1 MYRNADYDIN
11 YDRLSIASFPE
22 GLKEEVRYLPYNE
35 PPVRRTNS
43 CDDIARFYRCFN
55 LAQSNQGNGFT
66 WHHYL
71 SFFKIELKSFKFS
84 PTYQKLMSK
93 VPSSSEFS
101 FVTARQTSTPNGM
114 FRFRKKYSS
123 KSPRSSPEVSKS
135 SSSLS
140 SNVGNH
146 VLKVCSDTKN
156 LAKDIYKKME
166 KISNLHG
173 SRKNSKERRRHGA
186 VDIIG
191 DAHSPCRS
199 PSLASRGESTDND
212 SGSASPLKGAGDRRK
227 RLVVR
232 SRLCH

>member
-1 MYRNADYDIN
+1 MYRNADYDYN
-11 YDRLSIASFPE
+11 YDRLSIASFPD

-66 WHHYL
+66 WRHYL
-71 SFFKIELKSFKFS
+71 SFFQIRLKSFKFS
-84 PTYQKLMSK
+84 PTCQKLMSK

-123 KSPRSSPEVSKS
+123 KSPRSSPEVGKS

-140 SNVGNH
+140 SNVGTH
-146 VLKVCSDTKN
+146 VLKVCNDTKN
-156 LAKDIYKKME
+156 LAKDICKKME
-166 KISNLHG
+166 KISHLYNHG
-173 SRKNSKERRRHGA
+173 SRKNSKERRRHDA

-191 DAHSPCRS
+191 DVHSLCKTPI
-199 PSLASRGESTDND
+199 LAPTGESTDTD
-212 SGSASPLKGAGDRRK
+212 SGNASPLKGAGDRR
-227 RLVVR
+227 RD
-232 SRLCH
+232 